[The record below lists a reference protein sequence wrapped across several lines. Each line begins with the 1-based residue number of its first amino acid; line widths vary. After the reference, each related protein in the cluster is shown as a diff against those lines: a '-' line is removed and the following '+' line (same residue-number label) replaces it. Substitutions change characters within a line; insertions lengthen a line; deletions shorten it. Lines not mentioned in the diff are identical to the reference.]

1 MHDVLP
7 ATPSGKIELFPSS
20 LEKCS
25 AAGLY
30 NYIDDDTNGDR
41 FPLALISPATRKT
54 VNSSLGYLV
63 EEQAVATVH
72 PADAAARQIRDGDTI
87 RVFNDRGEVGG
98 DVNVRDSVA
107 PGIVSLAK
115 GIWLRHTK
123 IDRTSNALSPDTLS
137 DIGDGACFN
146 DARVEIQLVQQSVS

>member
-1 MHDVLP
+1 MELSEPGDLVTDEQLSAALLGAKQHAEAEQTGELAAPAGARPVQMHDVLP

-63 EEQAVATVH
+63 KEQAVAMVH
-72 PADAAARQIRDGDTI
+72 PADAAQRQIRDGDTI
-87 RVFNDRGEVGG
+87 RVFNDRGEVFVE
-98 DVNVRDSVA
+98 VNVGDSVA
-107 PGIVSLAK
+107 PGIVSLA
-115 GIWLRHTK
+115 
-123 IDRTSNALSPDTLS
+123 
-137 DIGDGACFN
+137 
-146 DARVEIQLVQQSVS
+146 